1 MFHLILIMGVAGSG
15 KSTIGRQLANEMGWP
30 YHEADDFHSDANKA
44 KMAQGIP
51 LDDHDRTPWLASIRT
66 AMESSIAAGQSAVF
80 TCSAL
85 KEKYR
90 QILCDGLPQTR
101 LVYLSG
107 SRDLLLARLQGRSGH
122 YMKPEMLASQLA
134 ALEPPAGALTLDIG
148 EPPEKLVAQIR
159 REFGL

>member
-1 MFHLILIMGVAGSG
+1 MSHLILIMGVAGSG

-51 LDDHDRTPWLASIRT
+51 LDDHDRAPWLASIRT

>member
-1 MFHLILIMGVAGSG
+1 MSHLILIMGVAGSG

-51 LDDHDRTPWLASIRT
+51 LDDHDRAPWLDSIRT